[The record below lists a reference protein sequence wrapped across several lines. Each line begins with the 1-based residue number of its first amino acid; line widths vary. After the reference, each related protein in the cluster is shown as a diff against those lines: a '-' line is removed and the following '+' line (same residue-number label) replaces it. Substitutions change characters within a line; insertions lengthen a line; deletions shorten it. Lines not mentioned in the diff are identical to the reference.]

1 MAEAPR
7 YRDGHAVVAAVRVH
21 ETKEGRPPTSAE
33 IAQLLG
39 WHADLAGVVTRS
51 LCELGVLKALQSP
64 YDLRFEVRDHLAL
77 EKLEDEQTQSGFAS
91 ELESFAQAKEREHE
105 RLASFLQSGQ
115 PAKAPEPPSEQLDS
129 AFRDFRR
136 SKKPLDPFGDGGGR

>member
-21 ETKEGRPPTSAE
+21 EAKLGRPPTSPE

-39 WHADLAGVVTRS
+39 WHVDQASVVTRALS
-51 LCELGVLKALQSP
+51 ELGILKALQSP
-64 YDLRFEVRDHLAL
+64 YELRYEVRDHLAL
-77 EKLEDEQTQSGFAS
+77 EKLEDDAQGSGFAS
-91 ELESFAQAKEREHE
+91 ELESFAQAKEAEQE
-105 RLASFLQSGQ
+105 RLASFFQSGE
-115 PAKAPEPPSEQLDS
+115 AEKSRERKAEELDS

-136 SKKPLDPFGDGGGR
+136 GKKPFNPFGEPES